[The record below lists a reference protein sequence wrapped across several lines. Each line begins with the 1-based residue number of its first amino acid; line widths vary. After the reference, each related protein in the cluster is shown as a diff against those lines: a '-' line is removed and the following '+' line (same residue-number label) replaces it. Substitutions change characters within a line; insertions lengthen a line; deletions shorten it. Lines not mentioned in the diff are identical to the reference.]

1 MKETNNFKLHEEAT
15 QLSDTITRY
24 KLSKMYL
31 QQKQELEELKE
42 KYAKLNEL
50 FEDYLKCRRVM
61 AEEIERLQM
70 QEHICP
76 DKVRIN
82 YELEC
87 G

>member
-15 QLSDTITRY
+15 QLSDTITSH

-42 KYAKLNEL
+42 KYSKLNEL
-50 FEDYLKCRRVM
+50 FEDYLKCHRVM
-61 AEEIERLQM
+61 VEEIERLQM
-70 QEHICP
+70 QKNIDP
-76 DKVRIN
+76 NVVRIQ

-87 G
+87 

>member
-15 QLSDTITRY
+15 QLSDTITSY

-42 KYAKLNEL
+42 KYSKLNKL
-50 FEDYLKCRRVM
+50 FEDYLKCHRVM
-61 AEEIERLQM
+61 VEEIERLQM
-70 QEHICP
+70 QKNI
-76 DKVRIN
+76 DYTRVQ

-87 G
+87 

>member
-15 QLSDTITRY
+15 QLSDTITSY

-31 QQKQELEELKE
+31 QQKQELEQLEE

-50 FEDYLKCRRVM
+50 FEDYLKCHRVM
-61 AEEIERLQM
+61 VEEIERLQM
-70 QEHICP
+70 QKNIDP
-76 DKVRIN
+76 DVVRVQ

-87 G
+87 

>member
-15 QLSDTITRY
+15 QLSDTITSY

-42 KYAKLNEL
+42 KYSKLNEL
-50 FEDYLKCRRVM
+50 FEDYLKCHRVM

-70 QEHICP
+70 QKSI
-76 DKVRIN
+76 DYTRVQ

-87 G
+87 

>member
-15 QLSDTITRY
+15 QLSDTMTSY

-50 FEDYLKCRRVM
+50 FEDYLKCHRVM
-61 AEEIERLQM
+61 VEEIERLQM
-70 QEHICP
+70 QKSI
-76 DKVRIN
+76 DTTKIQ

-87 G
+87 

>member
-15 QLSDTITRY
+15 QLSDTITSY

-50 FEDYLKCRRVM
+50 FEDYLKCHRVM
-61 AEEIERLQM
+61 VEEIERLQI
-70 QEHICP
+70 QKGI
-76 DKVRIN
+76 DYTRVQ

-87 G
+87 

>member
-15 QLSDTITRY
+15 QLSDTITSY

-31 QQKQELEELKE
+31 QQKQELEQLEE

-50 FEDYLKCRRVM
+50 FEDYLKCHRVM
-61 AEEIERLQM
+61 VEEIERLQM
-70 QEHICP
+70 QKNI
-76 DKVRIN
+76 DYTRVQ

-87 G
+87 